1 MNFGIY
7 VNQFV
12 DLAYIDNFYLLCYNI
27 TMKNNTLVLNILKKN
42 SKGLT
47 AYQILERIQKFKFV
61 QPMTIYRALKEL
73 NDKGLIHKTNKN
85 KTFHLCNTSGSHE
98 HNAVLAVCNDCGVAE
113 ELKTKLFSK
122 IIKHVKSKKKFNFSN
137 FNLEITTTCK
147 ECNA

>member
-1 MNFGIY
+1 
-7 VNQFV
+7 
-12 DLAYIDNFYLLCYNI
+12 
-27 TMKNNTLVLNILKKN
+27 MKNNTLVLNILKKN

-122 IIKHVKSKKKFNFSN
+122 VIKHVKSKKKFNFSRKN
-137 FNLEITTTCK
+137 PR
-147 ECNA
+147 

>member
-1 MNFGIY
+1 
-7 VNQFV
+7 
-12 DLAYIDNFYLLCYNI
+12 
-27 TMKNNTLVLNILKKN
+27 MKNNTLVLNILKKN

-122 IIKHVKSKKKFNFSN
+122 IIKHVKSKKKFNFNN

-147 ECNA
+147 ECN

>member
-1 MNFGIY
+1 
-7 VNQFV
+7 
-12 DLAYIDNFYLLCYNI
+12 
-27 TMKNNTLVLNILKKN
+27 MKNNTLVLNVLKKN

-98 HNAVLAVCNDCGVAE
+98 HNAVLAVCNDCGIAE

-122 IIKHVKSKKKFNFSN
+122 IIKHVKSKKKFNFNN

-147 ECNA
+147 ECN

>member
-1 MNFGIY
+1 MN
-7 VNQFV
+7 
-12 DLAYIDNFYLLCYNI
+12 
-27 TMKNNTLVLNILKKN
+27 NNAVVLNILKKN

-47 AYQILERIQKFKFV
+47 AYEILNRVQKFKSV
-61 QPMTIYRALKEL
+61 QPMTIYRALKYL
-73 NDKGLIHKTNKN
+73 TNNGLIHKTNKN

-122 IIKHVKSKKKFNFSN
+122 IIKHVKSKSKFNFNN

-147 ECNA
+147 ECN

>member
-1 MNFGIY
+1 
-7 VNQFV
+7 
-12 DLAYIDNFYLLCYNI
+12 
-27 TMKNNTLVLNILKKN
+27 MKNNTLVLNILKKN

-122 IIKHVKSKKKFNFSN
+122 IIKHVKSKKKFNFNN